1 MSPAPPFQPVSPVP
15 SAPPVV
21 SLTPTIDT
29 DERLRSIISLQG
41 FAGSWKVTPAL
52 SGLLGIDHKAVVSA
66 AEQLESGTLSLSD
79 GATKDDVWATVAVIL
94 FFEEKMPEKK
104 DSWELVVEKALSW
117 LEGCGLDV
125 EREDKTKTSVWNSV
139 RKAMKI
145 T

>member
-1 MSPAPPFQPVSPVP
+1 M
-15 SAPPVV
+15 
-21 SLTPTIDT
+21 
-29 DERLRSIISLQG
+29 
-41 FAGSWKVTPAL
+41 
-52 SGLLGIDHKAVVSA
+52 LGIDHKAVVSA